1 MSKQTTFRYPVAL
14 TIAGSDSGGGAGIQ
28 ADIKTFSALG
38 VYGASAIT
46 SITAQNTQ
54 GVRGIQA
61 IIPEILEGQIHAV
74 FEDIIVDAVKI
85 GMLHNKEAAQVVISA
100 IDTFKPT
107 KIVLDPVM
115 ISTSGSKLLE
125 DDTIDI
131 ITREL
136 FKRVTLV
143 TPNIDEAAFL
153 SGMTIRNEEEMETAA
168 YRLMEMGCNALL
180 MKGGHLGKEEMAD
193 ILYMKDK
200 VPIRF
205 TVPAIDTFNSHG
217 TGCTLSSAIA
227 AYLALGKDLREAVR
241 MAKQYITT
249 ALSEGANV
257 KTGHGHG
264 PLNHFFAPVP
274 LIKIER

>member
-193 ILYMKDK
+193 ILYMKDQA
-200 VPIRF
+200 PIRF

-257 KTGHGHG
+257 KTGHGYG

>member
-85 GMLHNKEAAQVVISA
+85 GMLHNKEAAKVVVSA
-100 IDTFKPT
+100 IDTFKPA

-131 ITREL
+131 ISREL

-200 VPIRF
+200 APIRF
-205 TVPAIDTFNSHG
+205 TVPTIDTFNSHG

>member
-38 VYGASAIT
+38 VYGTSAIT

-100 IDTFKPT
+100 IDTFKPA

-193 ILYMKDK
+193 ILYIKDQA
-200 VPIRF
+200 PIRF
-205 TVPAIDTFNSHG
+205 AVPAIDTFNSHG

-227 AYLALGKDLREAVR
+227 AYLALGKDLQEAVR